1 MYSIAPRDR
10 LTSGSWTTASRN
22 PWSSSHKLADDPQ
35 RSLQN
40 EYTLRDS
47 DDPGLVI
54 ARGLI
59 VSNTRQ
65 VTPVTHTLCSMA
77 SFLETFWKYPSHI
90 LLNRSL
96 MSFSTSSSVSGTA
109 LSVSSVPF
117 STRSPL
123 IAAFGD
129 CGGMT
134 PKYGRE

>member
-10 LTSGSWTTASRN
+10 LTSGSWTTTSRN

-35 RSLQN
+35 RSLQT

-65 VTPVTHTLCSMA
+65 GYPGPTHIMFNGQLLGDV
-77 SFLETFWKYPSHI
+77 LEIPFAHPLESIPDI
-90 LLNRSL
+90 LLDK
-96 MSFSTSSSVSGTA
+96 
-109 LSVSSVPF
+109 
-117 STRSPL
+117 L
-123 IAAFGD
+123 IFFL
-129 CGGMT
+129 
-134 PKYGRE
+134 